1 LLKLSSGHYPL
12 LSNVLA
18 SVFNLGSFGTKTL
31 WRDGCCRGNRANNR
45 VEEPGSLQSLKRL
58 VLAARPSRYE

>member
-12 LSNVLA
+12 LSNALA
-18 SVFNLGSFGTKTL
+18 PVFNLGSPGTKTL
-31 WRDGCCRGNRANNR
+31 WRDGCCRAKLANNR

-58 VLAARPSRYE
+58 VLAAGPSRYG